1 MAFNVGFKIFYVCSS
16 CYSYMFFNQIS
27 RNTSTSLFFI
37 LFSFLQW
44 NLHALVYIQP
54 KYIQNQEVYYFEKSI
69 YNQLNAFSTKK
80 IVSSKLKYYEW
91 CFHTLI
97 LTGWHLKNVI
107 LF

>member
-1 MAFNVGFKIFYVCSS
+1 
-16 CYSYMFFNQIS
+16 MFVPLVILICFLIKSPAIS
-27 RNTSTSLFFI
+27 PTSLFFI

-69 YNQLNAFSTKK
+69 YKQFNAFSTKK
-80 IVSSKLKYYEW
+80 IVSSKLKYYVW
-91 CFHTLI
+91 CFDSLI